1 MCLAASANLS
11 VTDLSPLAA
20 LLLPFSHSPFHA
32 LSFFLSGGFL
42 LFFVLVI
49 SHSVDHVLF
58 FFALHLRSLW
68 RVFHLVV
75 WAGWHVV
82 VERPRPCV

>member
-1 MCLAASANLS
+1 
-11 VTDLSPLAA
+11 
-20 LLLPFSHSPFHA
+20 
-32 LSFFLSGGFL
+32 
-42 LFFVLVI
+42 LVI

-82 VERPRPCV
+82 VERPQPCI